1 MKKHSLIIG
10 ILLFTILV
18 LSVVRIFISNNVS
31 TSGVVL
37 GKIQED
43 IDKYKFQNS
52 IIAEKLYLTASLT
65 NISNKAYDSGYID
78 SKKELVLNKQVP
90 VAIKQ

>member
-1 MKKHSLIIG
+1 MKKPSLIIG
-10 ILLFTILV
+10 SLLFMILT

-37 GKIQED
+37 GKIQEELD
-43 IDKYKFQNS
+43 MYKFQNS
-52 IIAEKLYLTASLT
+52 IISEKLYADASLT
-65 NISNKAYDSGYID
+65 NVSKKAYDLGFVD
-78 SKKELVLNKQVP
+78 SKSELVLNKQVP